1 MNQQW
6 YSYLRTILILTRRCL
21 KMKHLSRAEKEAL
34 ILTDVRNALRFFP
47 VDRIP
52 SLTDVQ
58 EKILWL
64 DDEYTKANISLP
76 VRVDGEETTIFIP
89 FDFSFD
95 NGNGLRMTLILP
107 NHPQKGLR
115 RKFTMETDSMPI
127 EKEEKTKQEPVV
139 VTNGHEEQEQL

>member
-1 MNQQW
+1 
-6 YSYLRTILILTRRCL
+6 
-21 KMKHLSRAEKEAL
+21 MKHLSRAEKEAL